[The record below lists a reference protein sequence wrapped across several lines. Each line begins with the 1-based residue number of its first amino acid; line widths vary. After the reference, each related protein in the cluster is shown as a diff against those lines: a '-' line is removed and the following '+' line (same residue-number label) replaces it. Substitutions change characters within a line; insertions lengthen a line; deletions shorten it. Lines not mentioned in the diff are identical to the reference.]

1 MTAVDTSRVSDFWNF
16 VIERET
22 IRKKH
27 AIGAPAPYTDDVR
40 LRDYWFPNIRRTDG
54 KLYQW
59 WKQNIADLPEP
70 LRIYATIACWLF
82 AKTETLDRIKPILRA
97 HGWDSHLV
105 LATLGSRSSLINQNV
120 AMGILPINLGGVC
133 AVMESAEAR
142 AIEYQLGSDLGHNT
156 SMLATVR
163 GIGKQ
168 LAFEIA
174 LLLSE
179 PAPYIYAGRST
190 VRGTSLLLGL
200 ELNPDSMYGR
210 DAATSIVGRLMEE
223 AGGAFGWQHA
233 DAQKALELFHT
244 YADDAVPPRRYR
256 WT

>member
-1 MTAVDTSRVSDFWNF
+1 
-16 VIERET
+16 VIEREK
-22 IRKKH
+22 IRQRVE
-27 AIGAPAPYTDDVR
+27 AGLPAPHTDNAR

-54 KLYQW
+54 KLYRW

-82 AKTETLDRIKPILRA
+82 AKTETLDLIKPILQA

-105 LATLGSRSSLINQNV
+105 LDALGSTPCLINCNV
-120 AMGILPINLGGVC
+120 TMGILPMNLGEVC

-142 AIEYQLGSDLGHNT
+142 AIEYQLGLSLEGNT
-156 SMLATVR
+156 NMLATVR

-179 PAPYIYAGRST
+179 PEPYIYAGRST
-190 VRGTSLLLGL
+190 VRGTSLLLSL

-210 DAATSIVGRLMEE
+210 DAATSVVGRLMEE
-223 AGGAFGWQHA
+223 AGGAFGWRHA
-233 DAQKALELFHT
+233 DAQKALELFDT
-244 YADDAVPPRRYR
+244 YARDAVPARRYR